1 MRGFPRAYLRYDA
14 EEDAFSNELYEYA
27 ARELLREAE
36 SLTSAQ
42 QRELRR
48 CLLEGLARA
57 DYLLPPESFR
67 AVKEETVHERN
78 YRKTMKKMSF
88 LFHRDTVVKM

>member
-1 MRGFPRAYLRYDA
+1 M
-14 EEDAFSNELYEYA
+14 
-27 ARELLREAE
+27 
-36 SLTSAQ
+36 
-42 QRELRR
+42 
-48 CLLEGLARA
+48 EGLARA